1 MKHLQIEKLC
11 TQRGIK
17 LTEQRKIIAKV
28 VCEANDHPHVEE
40 IYRRANLKDN
50 KISLATTYRTINLL
64 TELGLIEKLQF
75 GDGKARYESV
85 DDEAHNHHHLIN
97 VKTGE
102 IIEFTD
108 TELEALKQRIAQR
121 LGYKLLDYRLELY
134 GTPLE
139 E

>member
-1 MKHLQIEKLC
+1 MKHLKMEKLC

-17 LTEQRKIIAKV
+17 LTEQRKIIARV
-28 VCEANDHPHVEE
+28 ICEANDHPHVEE

-75 GDGKARYESV
+75 SDGKARYESAN
-85 DDEAHNHHHLIN
+85 DEAHDHHHLIN
-97 VKTGE
+97 VQTGE

-108 TELEALKQRIAQR
+108 QEL
-121 LGYKLLDYRLELY
+121 
-134 GTPLE
+134 
-139 E
+139 